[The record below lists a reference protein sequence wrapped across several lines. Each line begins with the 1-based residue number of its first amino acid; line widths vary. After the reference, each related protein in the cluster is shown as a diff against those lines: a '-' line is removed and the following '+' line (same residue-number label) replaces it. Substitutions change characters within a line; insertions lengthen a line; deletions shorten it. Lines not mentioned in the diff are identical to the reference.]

1 MILSTRSAGRAGYQQ
16 LGGDSPVA
24 HDPELLT
31 SIDDLYSLADVV
43 AVAVAVVV
51 AVAVAVAVAVVA
63 AAAVAV
69 AVVAVAGQ
77 RETAYRDQCSDEVA
91 THVWPLHRYPVDH
104 RTVCA
109 STLVSAVLACL
120 LRSAARAN
128 RSGEVGLE
136 PYVEHEVTSRTDCSA
151 WADSASMVS
160 LWMKVLEEVVDTC

>member
-43 AVAVAVVV
+43 AVAVAVAVVVVV
-51 AVAVAVAVAVVA
+51 AVAVVVA
-63 AAAVAV
+63 AAAV